1 METIEE
7 GDWASGWC
15 LLLEGDPSPIS
26 PQALSPS
33 NVAAFFVHQTN
44 TLLSHQHVA
53 CVCRFTLSNFYIQI
67 CKIYWNYCLIFLH
80 LGNKIFRENGEE
92 HLFITFLKEEFAV
105 VSIYLSFNARRE
117 SAWSRTGLSS
127 CCSSFAGLGF
137 WKSHSPHNT
146 SWKLLIYTM
155 CRKKTYKQF

>member
-1 METIEE
+1 METTEE
-7 GDWASGWC
+7 GDQASGWC

-33 NVAAFFVHQTN
+33 NVVAFFVHQTN

-53 CVCRFTLSNFYIQI
+53 CGCRFTLSNFYIQI

-105 VSIYLSFNARRE
+105 VSYLPFFQCKERICLKQD
-117 SAWSRTGLSS
+117 SAEQLLLFICR
-127 CCSSFAGLGF
+127 AGLLE
-137 WKSHSPHNT
+137 KPITLQYLMEIAYLYNV
-146 SWKLLIYTM
+146 
-155 CRKKTYKQF
+155 